1 MTTSLWGRRI
11 DAAGLLPLANKV
23 ERGERL
29 SFDDGVALFRHP
41 DWMAVGMIAH
51 AERTRRHRDRVLV
64 TRNMR
69 IEVTNVC
76 VAGCRFCSFS
86 RRRQAEPG
94 AFTMTLEDAWQK
106 LEAQAGN
113 PPTEIHL
120 VSGLNPDLPL
130 AFYEQLLRGFRRIDQ
145 RVALKCFTA
154 VEIHFLSERSAM
166 SHRDVLGRLQAA
178 GLSSLPGGGAEIFH
192 PDVRRRI
199 APNKATAEQ
208 YLAVHAAAH
217 GIGMKTN
224 ATMLYGHVETIEHR
238 VDHVLRI
245 RAQQDDSGGF
255 EAFVPLA
262 FHPDGNRMHD
272 LPGPTGVDDLRT
284 IAVSRLL
291 LDNVDHIKTYWVS
304 STPEV
309 AQIALSFGA
318 DDIDG
323 TSVHETIYRAAGSTS
338 PSALTLAALQ
348 RLIREA
354 GFVPVE
360 RDPRRRAAGR
370 QHDAFAEA
378 P

>member
-1 MTTSLWGRRI
+1 MSSADFARTRG
-11 DAAGLLPLANKV
+11 KV

-29 SFDDGVALFRHP
+29 TFDDGVALFLQP
-41 DWMAVGMIAH
+41 DWMAVGRLAH
-51 AERTRRHRDRVLV
+51 AERTRRHADRVRV

-86 RRRQAEPG
+86 RPRSSDPG
-94 AFTMTLEDAWQK
+94 AFSRPLEEAWQT
-106 LEAQAGN
+106 LRAHAAD

-120 VSGLNPDLPL
+120 VSGLNPDVPL
-130 AFYEQLLRGFRRIDQ
+130 AFYEELLRGFRQIDP

-154 VEIHFLSERSAM
+154 VEIHFFAERSG
-166 SHRDVLGRLQAA
+166 SSYRDVLARLQAA

-192 PDVRRRI
+192 PDVRQRI
-199 APNKATAEQ
+199 APNKATADQ
-208 YLAVHAAAH
+208 YLAVHATAH
-217 GIGMKTN
+217 RLGMTTN

-238 VDHVLRI
+238 VDHLLRI
-245 RAQQDDSGGF
+245 RAQQDETGGF

-304 STPEV
+304 ATPRV
-309 AQIALSFGA
+309 AQIALGFGA

-323 TSVHETIYRAAGSTS
+323 TSVHETIYRAAGSKS
-338 PSALTLAALQ
+338 PGALTMNALE
-348 RLIREA
+348 RLVREA

-360 RDPRRRAAGR
+360 RDPRRAVAASR
-370 QHDAFAEA
+370 PDACHAEA